1 MKVRRGTR
9 NFLHE
14 DAMTPEEMNLC
25 LERGAQCV
33 DRIQAAGCNV
43 VSFGEMGVGNTSASS
58 LWMSCLTG
66 IPLEQC
72 VGAGSG
78 LYGEAMTH
86 KFRVLQQTLQ
96 HFSGEHT
103 VEEILCRFGGLEMM
117 MAVGGMLR
125 AAELRMVIL
134 VDGYWLLRVCVPTY
148 FRMLCSDIRE
158 MKAATSCCW
167 TTCTPVRC

>member
-1 MKVRRGTR
+1 
-9 NFLHE
+9 
-14 DAMTPEEMNLC
+14 
-25 LERGAQCV
+25 
-33 DRIQAAGCNV
+33 
-43 VSFGEMGVGNTSASS
+43 
-58 LWMSCLTG
+58 MSCLTG

-86 KFRVLQQTLQ
+86 KFRVLQQALR

-125 AAELRMVIL
+125 AGRAAH
-134 VDGYWLLRVCVPTY
+134 GHSGGWLYHDQLYTGCFAFVSRRTFVCCV
-148 FRMLCSDIRE
+148 R
-158 MKAATSCCW
+158 TSG
-167 TTCTPVRC
+167 R